1 MVQKYYGTDLSIPSG
16 ENKLLRA
23 DTEEVFDD
31 SDLQDIFDEMELDRW
46 EMLEK
51 NVVECDY

>member
-1 MVQKYYGTDLSIPSG
+1 MVQKHYETDLSIPSG
-16 ENKLLRA
+16 ENELLRA

-51 NVVECDY
+51 NAVECGY

>member
-16 ENKLLRA
+16 KNKLLRA

>member
-1 MVQKYYGTDLSIPSG
+1 MVQKYDGTDLSILSG
-16 ENKLLRA
+16 ENELLRA
-23 DTEEVFDD
+23 DTEEVLDD
-31 SDLQDIFDEMELDRW
+31 SYLQDIFNEMELDRW

>member
-16 ENKLLRA
+16 ENELLRVG
-23 DTEEVFDD
+23 TEEVFDG

>member
-1 MVQKYYGTDLSIPSG
+1 MVQKYYETDLSIPNG
-16 ENKLLRA
+16 KNELLHA

-31 SDLQDIFDEMELDRW
+31 SDLQDIYDEIELDRW

-51 NVVECDY
+51 NAVECGY

>member
-1 MVQKYYGTDLSIPSG
+1 MVQKYDKTDLSILSR
-16 ENKLLRA
+16 ENELLCA